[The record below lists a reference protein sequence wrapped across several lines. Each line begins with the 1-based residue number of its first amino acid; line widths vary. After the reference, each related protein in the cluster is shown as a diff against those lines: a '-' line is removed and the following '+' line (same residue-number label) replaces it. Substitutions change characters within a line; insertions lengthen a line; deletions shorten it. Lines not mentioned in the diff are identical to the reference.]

1 MPCMPEGQDLDPE
14 SMGKNGVKDSVPKD
28 FTENQCL
35 LLNMFKRKGRRV
47 LCDTFLIVTNIRL

>member
-1 MPCMPEGQDLDPE
+1 MPEGQDLDPE
-14 SMGKNGVKDSVPKD
+14 SMGKYGVKDSVPKD

-35 LLNMFKRKGRRV
+35 PLNMFKRKGRRV

>member
-1 MPCMPEGQDLDPE
+1 MPSCQRDRHRDPE
-14 SMGKNGVKDSVPKD
+14 SMGKNWGKGSVPMD

-35 LLNMFKRKGRRV
+35 PLCMFIRKGRRV